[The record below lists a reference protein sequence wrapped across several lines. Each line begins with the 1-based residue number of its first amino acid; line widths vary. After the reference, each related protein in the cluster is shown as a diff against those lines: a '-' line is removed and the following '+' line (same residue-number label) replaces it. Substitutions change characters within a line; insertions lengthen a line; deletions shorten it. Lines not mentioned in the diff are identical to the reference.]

1 MYEFGSHD
9 RLSYFFLG
17 LNFEKNKTK
26 IIFVFIYL
34 ISLFQEK
41 AKKTLKEFKKV
52 IKPSEKT
59 HFFWS
64 FQWIHGVAKNVGHK

>member
-34 ISLFQEK
+34 FFLFQEK
-41 AKKTLKEFKKV
+41 AKKNVERVQKSDQAKRKNTFFFGPFNGFMELR
-52 IKPSEKT
+52 KT
-59 HFFWS
+59 
-64 FQWIHGVAKNVGHK
+64 

>member
-26 IIFVFIYL
+26 IEYLSLFIF
-34 ISLFQEK
+34 LFQEK
-41 AKKTLKEFKKV
+41 AKNVERVQKSDQAKRKNTFFFGPFNGFMELRKT
-52 IKPSEKT
+52 
-59 HFFWS
+59 
-64 FQWIHGVAKNVGHK
+64 